1 MTFIGPPPLRRF
13 GIGALLAWSVAVPA
27 LSDAQ
32 QPHVLSAVSSYRL
45 DNGLTVV
52 LAPDPAAFHVSV
64 ELWLASGT
72 RHDPKGQR
80 GTAHLLEHVSA
91 ALAAPLDS
99 EGRRRAAPLQANSN
113 AQVRRDHARYFLLV
127 DPSALDAALAMHA
140 ARLALRSEAITDSVV
155 RAHADIVVNEGR
167 GGELPVTE
175 GLQPYWRLQI
185 GTYGDAHPY
194 GLLGETEQSV
204 RSISAADLR
213 AFADAHAA
221 VGDAMLLVVGAFD
234 VDSARARI
242 AARYG
247 DLPARASV
255 QPRQWR
261 LLPTASAFTR
271 EMQRAISGPSR
282 LTRRFAVPPLGE
294 AALEHAEIA
303 LRLAADRWRRDAKAL
318 LRQLP
323 RVTVEPGML
332 ASDLTINA
340 ELNAELADGDAII
353 AASRLLDQALSAVAR
368 GDTVGLGE
376 ARAEGT
382 ATMLGLLDALGFQ
395 RSRSEQLGEATF
407 FAGDPAVAGQRLDRL
422 HRADRTD
429 VMNGAREWLVG
440 RGYELALAA
449 PSPQPA
455 VIASGT
461 LATDAPMRFG
471 TPPLRTLA
479 PTRDT
484 IVGDVRLLVTK
495 MSTLP
500 LVRVTI
506 VTAPSS
512 GASMN
517 VTRQRA
523 VDDLDGL
530 WRWIASTPR
539 VRRGTTIY
547 VTGAIEPAQAAQAIT
562 RAIASWPR
570 QQAARNSGNET
581 EPTSRSSLPS
591 SPLQALVPGVRS
603 VEVPGRVQT
612 ELRLE
617 LRVPTATA
625 DDEIVARIFRRR
637 LTTALNTRLR
647 TERRWSYGAN
657 SRAVVEGDSSRIVIT
672 AEVQSDRVRESLQ
685 EAEAVVRAFADGVSA
700 MPSPDV
706 LAEGMRQE
714 LLLDHSTLADIES
727 SLRTDLAAGRTV
739 VWQSALL
746 ARVQRMNAEDLTR
759 VRRLADWSRM
769 SVTLTG
775 DPQAV
780 R

>member
-1 MTFIGPPPLRRF
+1 MTFICPPLLRRF
-13 GIGALLAWSVAVPA
+13 GLVALLGWSVAAPA
-27 LSDAQ
+27 TSDAQ
-32 QPHVLSAVSSYRL
+32 QPQVLAAVSSYRL
-45 DNGLTVV
+45 ANGLTVV

-91 ALAAPLDS
+91 ALAAPLDP
-99 EGRRRAAPLQANSN
+99 EGRRRVVPLQANSN

-140 ARLALRSEAITDSVV
+140 ARLALRREAITDSVV

-194 GLLGETEQSV
+194 GLLGESEQSV

-247 DLPARASV
+247 GLPARASS

-261 LLPTASAFTR
+261 VLPTAPALER

-294 AALEHAEIA
+294 SALEHAEIA

-318 LRQLP
+318 LRQPP

-340 ELNAELADGDAII
+340 ELADGDAIV

-449 PSPQPA
+449 PPSQPA
-455 VIASGT
+455 VVASGT

-484 IVGDVRLLVTK
+484 MIGDVRVLVTK

-500 LVRVTI
+500 LVRATI

-512 GASMN
+512 GASASA
-517 VTRQRA
+517 TRQRA

-539 VRRGTTIY
+539 ARRGTTIY
-547 VTGAIEPAQAAQAIT
+547 VTGAIEPARAAQAIA

-570 QQAARNSGNET
+570 QQAARNGGNET
-581 EPTSRSSLPS
+581 GPTTGSS
-591 SPLQALVPGVRS
+591 SPPTLVSGVRS

-625 DDEIVARIFRRR
+625 DDEIVARIFQRR

-647 TERRWSYGAN
+647 TERRWSYGASSN
-657 SRAVVEGDSSRIVIT
+657 AVVAGDSSRIAIT
-672 AEVQSDRVRESLQ
+672 AEVQSDRVREALQ
-685 EAEAVVRAFADGVSA
+685 EAAAVVRAFADGTSA

-714 LLLDHSTLADIES
+714 LLLDHSTLAAVEN

-739 VWQSALL
+739 DWQSALL
-746 ARVQRMNAEDLTR
+746 ARVQRMNAEDLAR
-759 VRRLADWSRM
+759 ARRLADWSRM
-769 SVTLTG
+769 SITLTG
-775 DPQAV
+775 DPQVV